1 MDSNLVDRYPQHK
14 TMDSKGVSLSQ
25 LNFGLFN
32 FVWFWTLIYTLI
44 LFQCF
49 FDLFLWCLD
58 LTDPAISPIT
68 RLVIWMRTFW
78 LLGTQTLYLNTARF
92 VAGISMS
99 LGQGGYQTSPPTR
112 GGPAICIRMVT
123 TGFPHPT
130 WLSHCFPVCFTGIK
144 KAYWIAQL
152 KMLLGGFTWPL
163 ATNVFFLSSTAS
175 FCTLPLQKNHP
186 DTHHCPMAVASP
198 IQKKSVKNG
207 NSFMPAKL
215 ASSQL
220 LSTPKHCRYHMTTFH
235 ATKTPNLCQ
244 TSETL
249 DRACD
254 PVAMQDDLTQ
264 HPLVKLKIAPED
276 RPLKKEIPI
285 GNHHFEEG
293 IPHFTIATCTSQVH
307 G

>member
-1 MDSNLVDRYPQHK
+1 
-14 TMDSKGVSLSQ
+14 
-25 LNFGLFN
+25 
-32 FVWFWTLIYTLI
+32 
-44 LFQCF
+44 
-49 FDLFLWCLD
+49 
-58 LTDPAISPIT
+58 
-68 RLVIWMRTFW
+68 
-78 LLGTQTLYLNTARF
+78 
-92 VAGISMS
+92 
-99 LGQGGYQTSPPTR
+99 
-112 GGPAICIRMVT
+112 
-123 TGFPHPT
+123 
-130 WLSHCFPVCFTGIK
+130 
-144 KAYWIAQL
+144 
-152 KMLLGGFTWPL
+152 
-163 ATNVFFLSSTAS
+163 
-175 FCTLPLQKNHP
+175 
-186 DTHHCPMAVASP
+186 
-198 IQKKSVKNG
+198 
-207 NSFMPAKL
+207 MPAKL